1 MAVKAAGRISTDRLT
16 SKIGVQ
22 TICLSDKDIS
32 QAALSEDRRM
42 LYMGATHNGMIIEVI
57 DNRGF
62 DSSILEGV
70 KEIVPRFVPIGEETS
85 I

>member
-1 MAVKAAGRISTDRLT
+1 
-16 SKIGVQ
+16 
-22 TICLSDKDIS
+22 
-32 QAALSEDRRM
+32 M